1 MNRERLREDKVT
13 RKLFAL
19 MLAGLTGAGL
29 ITACQSP
36 QAADQTAPAAAQM
49 AEGEMLVAYEV
60 VDEAA
65 IPQALTEDPGDPD
78 NGRALAI
85 HRKKGN
91 CLACHIMPIPE
102 QSFHGEIGPDLNGVA
117 GRYDAGELRLR
128 LVDPKVVNPDTIM
141 PSYYKNDGY
150 HRVLKDFQ
158 GKTLL
163 TAQEVEDIIAYLQ
176 TLKEE

>member
-19 MLAGLTGAGL
+19 MLAGLVGAGMA
-29 ITACQSP
+29 ACQSS
-36 QAADQTAPAAAQM
+36 QAEDQTAPAAAQM
-49 AEGEMLVAYEV
+49 AEVDTIVAYEV
-60 VDEAA
+60 VDNTA
-65 IPQALTEDPGDPD
+65 IPQALTDQPGDAE
-78 NGRALAI
+78 NGRAVAI

-91 CLACHIMPIPE
+91 CLACHVMPIPE

-128 LVDPKVVNPDTIM
+128 LVDPKVINPDTIM
-141 PSYYKNDGY
+141 PAYYKNDGL
-150 HRVLKDFQ
+150 HRVLKKFE

-163 TAQEVEDIIAYLQ
+163 SAQEVEDIIAYLQ
-176 TLKEE
+176 TLKDE

>member
-1 MNRERLREDKVT
+1 
-13 RKLFAL
+13 
-19 MLAGLTGAGL
+19 MLAGLTSAGL
-29 ITACQSP
+29 MAACQ
-36 QAADQTAPAAAQM
+36 QLEAADQSTPAATQM
-49 AEGEMLVAYEV
+49 AESEMLVAYEV

-65 IPQALTEDPGDPD
+65 IPQALTGQPGDPE

-117 GRYDAGELRLR
+117 ARYDAAELRLR
-128 LVDPKVVNPDTIM
+128 LVDPKALNPDTIM
-141 PSYYKNDGY
+141 PSYYKNNGY
-150 HRVLKDFQ
+150 HRVLKDFE
-158 GKTLL
+158 GKTMLS
-163 TAQEVEDIIAYLQ
+163 AQEVEDIIAYLQ

>member
-1 MNRERLREDKVT
+1 MT

-19 MLAGLTGAGL
+19 VLAGFAGAAL
-29 ITACQSP
+29 MTAGQSSE
-36 QAADQTAPAAAQM
+36 ALDQSAPTATQL
-49 AEGEMLVAYEV
+49 AEGETQVAYEV
-60 VDEAA
+60 VDDVT
-65 IPQALTEDPGDPD
+65 IPKALTDQPGDPE
-78 NGRALAI
+78 NGRAVAI

-91 CLACHIMPIPE
+91 CLACHILPIPE

-128 LVDPKVVNPDTIM
+128 LVDPKVINPDTIM
-141 PSYYKNDGY
+141 PAYYRSNGL

>member
-1 MNRERLREDKVT
+1 MSRDRLREDKVT

-19 MLAGLTGAGL
+19 MLAGLVGVGL
-29 ITACQSP
+29 TTACQTLE
-36 QAADQTAPAAAQM
+36 AADQSAPAATQM
-49 AEGEMLVAYEV
+49 AEGDMLVAYEV
-60 VDEAA
+60 VDKAA
-65 IPQALTEDPGDPD
+65 IPQALTDQPGDPD
-78 NGRALAI
+78 NGRAVAI

-128 LVDPKVVNPDTIM
+128 VVDPKVVNPDTIM
-141 PSYYKNDGY
+141 PSYYKSDGL
-150 HRVLKDFQ
+150 HRVLKDFE
-158 GKTLL
+158 GKTMLS
-163 TAQEVEDIIAYLQ
+163 AQEVEDIIAYLQ

>member
-1 MNRERLREDKVT
+1 
-13 RKLFAL
+13 
-19 MLAGLTGAGL
+19 
-29 ITACQSP
+29 
-36 QAADQTAPAAAQM
+36 M

-65 IPQALTEDPGDPD
+65 IPQALTDQPGDPG

-85 HRKKGN
+85 NRKQGN

-117 GRYDAGELRLR
+117 GRYDVGELRLR
-128 LVDPKVVNPDTIM
+128 LVDQKVVNPGTIM
-141 PSYYKNDGY
+141 PSYYKNVGL
-150 HRVLKDFQ
+150 HRVLKNFE
-158 GKTLL
+158 GKTMLS
-163 TAQEVEDIIAYLQ
+163 AQEVEDIIAYLQ

>member
-1 MNRERLREDKVT
+1 MS

-19 MLAGLTGAGL
+19 VLVGMTGAGL
-29 ITACQSP
+29 TAACQSLE
-36 QAADQTAPAAAQM
+36 AADQSAPTATQM
-49 AEGEMLVAYEV
+49 AEGDMVVAYEV
-60 VDEAA
+60 VDGAA
-65 IPQALTEDPGDPD
+65 IPQALTDQPGDPV
-78 NGRALAI
+78 NGRAVAI

-91 CLACHIMPIPE
+91 CLACHILPIPE

-128 LVDPKVVNPDTIM
+128 VVDSKVVNPDTIM
-141 PSYYKNDGY
+141 PAYYRNDGL
-150 HRVLKDFQ
+150 HRVLKDFE

-163 TAQEVEDIIAYLQ
+163 SAQEVEDIIAYLQ